1 MEALIKAPDCFTMVV
16 ALLDPHEL
24 QRVRCVSKG
33 IYRGTT
39 KEMMIQCIKITMARY
54 SGPHAMPDGAVRFY
68 SPFGKSTFD
77 ICKTEGVQSGYQLK
91 QEGFHVQDLERIN
104 FANKLEITMDHLLR
118 DRSLHMTLISKAVL
132 ERHEITMIW
141 FNATV
146 KDKKVEI
153 ASANCQFEIPA
164 DSPDLPNREIEG
176 ISFRDFDFY
185 KYRVNGMKPTL
196 LPQLFEARDKI
207 SALESEKTA
216 LQTRLAD
223 VERMI
228 ADAKRKL
235 L

>member
-91 QEGFHVQDLERIN
+91 QEGFHVQDLYEDTSMDKHKMDHFLRDHSLSV
-104 FANKLEITMDHLLR
+104 ALLSQVVLRSLEITC
-118 DRSLHMTLISKAVL
+118 V
-132 ERHEITMIW
+132 W
-141 FNATV
+141 FKATV

-153 ASANCQFEIPA
+153 ASANFQFEIPA